1 VFTVLPRSFLAASS
15 IRLPNFQV
23 SLRRLNKSTVSSFDG
38 WRWLRDALSGR
49 SDFALKVPKSN
60 IIGFEMALISL

>member
-1 VFTVLPRSFLAASS
+1 M
-15 IRLPNFQV
+15 
-23 SLRRLNKSTVSSFDG
+23 STVSSFDG